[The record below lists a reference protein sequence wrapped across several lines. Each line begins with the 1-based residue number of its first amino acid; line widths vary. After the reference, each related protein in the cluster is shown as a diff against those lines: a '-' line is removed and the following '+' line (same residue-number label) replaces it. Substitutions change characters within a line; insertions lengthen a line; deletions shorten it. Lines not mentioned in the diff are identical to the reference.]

1 MTGIPGSFRSAL
13 LRGGFPLGPAGFGGA
28 ADGSATGGAHAAPLR
43 GFAAGRC
50 GFGGAHDGGEFLV
63 QGGDLLFENNGAL
76 ESVSEK

>member
-13 LRGGFPLGPAGFGGA
+13 LRGGFPLGPTGFRSAADGGA
-28 ADGSATGGAHAAPLR
+28 AGGAHAALLR
-43 GFAAGRC
+43 GLATRG

-63 QGGDLLFENNGAL
+63 QGGDFLFENNGAL